1 HHGLIQIVQIGAF
14 DGQVADPLADILR
27 LENVSAVLVEPQTV
41 PYKAL
46 VAHYEGNP
54 RISLVNAAVAESDGE
69 AILYLPSSR
78 ESPKASLIAWH
89 HRRFGVMAK
98 EVHQVGV
105 PSMSV
110 ASLLEAYQIK
120 HVHILQ
126 IDTEGMDHDVLTW
139 FFDADVEPAV
149 INFEHL
155 HLDRRERSASRELLW
170 TNGYWWIETSPGQ
183 VRHERVF
190 CPTIDRALKLCFC
203 GKLS

>member
-1 HHGLIQIVQIGAF
+1 MQIGAF

-110 ASLLEAYQIK
+110 ASCIRG
-120 HVHILQ
+120 VS
-126 IDTEGMDHDVLTW
+126 
-139 FFDADVEPAV
+139 
-149 INFEHL
+149 N
-155 HLDRRERSASRELLW
+155 
-170 TNGYWWIETSPGQ
+170 
-183 VRHERVF
+183 
-190 CPTIDRALKLCFC
+190 RAC
-203 GKLS
+203 SHSSN